1 MGVVCDLHDRQSKG
15 RIRHGQFTRRSVQ
28 SCFRLSE
35 AALLDKLEDNYNISA
50 KDFKQFVRWL
60 IGCPEEVA
68 SLVPS

>member
-1 MGVVCDLHDRQSKG
+1 MANLPVAPFNL
-15 RIRHGQFTRRSVQ
+15 
-28 SCFRLSE
+28 CFRLSE